1 MIKTRDEHVF
11 SLFSEHS
18 QHTMSA
24 SHGLRFDGSR
34 FWVMHRQQEYGP
46 FDYQWSTDLRGL
58 EMIYQGEKFGEH
70 CSENQIYADLK
81 EFHLPQSVVAVGSIV
96 LGCTLYGIVNSLC
109 DEERREFMVQR
120 LREHG
125 YEKFAESCH
134 GSDAV

>member
-1 MIKTRDEHVF
+1 
-11 SLFSEHS
+11 
-18 QHTMSA
+18 MSA